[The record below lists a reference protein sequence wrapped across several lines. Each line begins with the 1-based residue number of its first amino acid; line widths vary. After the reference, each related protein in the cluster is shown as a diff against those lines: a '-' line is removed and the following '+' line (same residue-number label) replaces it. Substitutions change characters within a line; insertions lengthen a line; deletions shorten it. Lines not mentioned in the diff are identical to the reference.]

1 MPIDLA
7 ALVNP
12 AHTAVL
18 TSECQ
23 RSVVG
28 DMSLLRELADAAGP
42 ALANIARLTVAARD
56 AGAPV
61 VHCVYLPRP
70 DGKATSQNTRMAA
83 ALRRR
88 QSEAGGTVDTV
99 AAAAVVAPITVEDD
113 DIVLSRMHGM
123 SPMHETGLDPILRN
137 LGVTTIVITGV
148 SLNVAVPNITMDA
161 VNKGYT
167 VVIPRDA
174 VAGVPAAYGEAML
187 DNTLSVLAY
196 LTTTDELLAGWK
208 A

>member
-12 AHTAVL
+12 AHTAIL

-28 DMSLLRELADAAGP
+28 DMSLLRELADGAAP
-42 ALANIARLTVAARD
+42 ALANIARLTSAARGV
-56 AGAPV
+56 GAPV
-61 VHCVYLPRP
+61 LHCVYLPRP
-70 DGKATSQNTRMAA
+70 DGKGTSQNTRMAA

-99 AAAAVVAPITVEDD
+99 AAAEVVAPITVEEE

-137 LGVTTIVITGV
+137 LGVKTLVVTGV

-174 VAGVPAAYGEAML
+174 VAGVPAAYGEAMI

-196 LTTTDELLAGWK
+196 ITTTDELAGFWK
-208 A
+208 